1 VTGRRSEERLAE
13 TAREVLRTNDTGTL
27 IKAAPHLY
35 PHQWSWDAA
44 FISIGLAT
52 FDIPRALS
60 ELEHLRMAQWATGMI
75 PHIVFSPAP
84 GYFPDATRWRTAGLS
99 PPGVATS
106 GICQPAVHAIAL
118 RRIRQRAAGGP
129 HEATVLDYLSRTLDS
144 WLAWHRWLHDVR
156 GADGSGLLTIHHGWE
171 SGMDNSPRFDAAYA
185 RVAPGELEPFVR
197 TDTKVVADSG
207 QRPTDREYARYL
219 WLVQQLADV
228 GYRDAE
234 ADAVCDFAV
243 KDVFASAVFAVA
255 CDDLAAIAEELGR
268 GADASTLLGWARAS
282 AQAVDATIDP
292 ATGLA
297 CDVDLR
303 AGSKVSVPCISG
315 FAPLLSTRDARVRAN
330 QERLLEGA
338 DWLGAPGLAFGVPC
352 STSPTSEAFRAR
364 QYWRGPTWPV
374 LTWFLAFQSRRRG
387 SVDLFESLRAASL
400 SQLADL
406 QFGEYY
412 EPFTGEPLG
421 SARQSWTA
429 AVALEWLAPEPGDA
443 SDHGLGLADPR
454 PPLPEPDTRAKTP

>member
-1 VTGRRSEERLAE
+1 MTQRSEERIAE
-13 TAREVLRTNDTGTL
+13 VARDVLRTNDTGTL

-44 FISIGLAT
+44 FIAIGLAT
-52 FDIPRALS
+52 FDIPRALA
-60 ELEHLRMAQWATGMI
+60 ELEHLRRAQWASGMI
-75 PHIVFSPAP
+75 PHIVFSDAP
-84 GYFPDATRWRTAGLS
+84 GYFPGAARWRTAEAS

-118 RRIRQRAAGGP
+118 RRIWQRAAGGP
-129 HEATVLDYLSRTLDS
+129 HEAAVLGYLARTFGS

-185 RVAPGELEPFVR
+185 RVEPGELEPFVR
-197 TDTKVVADSG
+197 TDTAVVADVA
-207 QRPTDREYARYL
+207 QRPTDREYSRYL

-234 ADAVCDFAV
+234 AEAVCDFAV

-255 CDDLAAIAEELGR
+255 CEDLAAIADELGR
-268 GADASTLLGWARAS
+268 EADARTLRSWALAC
-282 AQAVDATIDP
+282 AQAVDAAIDP

-297 CDVDLR
+297 CDLDVR
-303 AGSKVSVPCISG
+303 SGTPISVPCISG
-315 FAPLLSTRDARVRAN
+315 FAPLLSTHDDVVRTGQQAV
-330 QERLLEGA
+330 LAGP
-338 DWLGAPGLAFGVPC
+338 DWLGAPGLAFRLPC
-352 STSPTSEAFRAR
+352 STSPTSGGIRAR

-374 LTWFLAFQSRRRG
+374 ITWFLAFQSLRHG
-387 SVDLFESLRAASL
+387 SDDLFDGLRQASL
-400 SQLADL
+400 SQLGDL

-429 AVALEWLAPEPGDA
+429 AVALEWLAPEPRPARPDRLRWRG
-443 SDHGLGLADPR
+443 PR
-454 PPLPEPDTRAKTP
+454 RPLPEPGKRAQTP

>member
-1 VTGRRSEERLAE
+1 MTTRRSEERIAE
-13 TAREVLRTNDTGTL
+13 AARDVLRTNDTGTL
-27 IKAAPHLY
+27 VKAAPNLY

-44 FISIGLAT
+44 FVAIGLAT
-52 FDIPRALS
+52 FDIPRALA
-60 ELEHLRMAQWATGMI
+60 ELEHLRRAQWASGMI
-75 PHIVFSPAP
+75 PHIVFSAAS
-84 GYFPDATRWRTAGLS
+84 GYFPDAARWRTAKHS

-106 GICQPAVHAIAL
+106 GICQPAVHTIAL

-129 HEATVLDYLSRTLDS
+129 HEAAVLDYLGRTFDS

-185 RVAPGELEPFVR
+185 RVEPGELEPFVR
-197 TDTKVVADSG
+197 TDTAVVADVG

-228 GYRDAE
+228 GYRDTE

-243 KDVFASAVFAVA
+243 KDVFATAVFAVA
-255 CDDLAAIAEELGR
+255 CDDLAAIGDELGR
-268 GADASTLLGWARAS
+268 EPDARTLRGWALAS

-292 ATGLA
+292 TTGLA
-297 CDVDLR
+297 CDLDLR
-303 AGSKVSVPCISG
+303 AGTRISVPCISG
-315 FAPLLSTRDARVRAN
+315 FAPLLSTRDRSVRAS
-330 QERLLEGA
+330 QEALLAGP

-352 STSPTSEAFRAR
+352 STSPTSGGFRAR

-374 LTWFLAFQSRRRG
+374 LTWFLAFQSRRQG
-387 SVDLFESLRAASL
+387 SSDLFDRLREASL
-400 SQLADL
+400 SQLGDL

-429 AVALEWLAPEPGDA
+429 AVALEWLAPQPGAAQQD
-443 SDHGLGLADPR
+443 GLGLPNPR
-454 PPLPEPDTRAKTP
+454 PPLPEPETKAQTP

>member
-1 VTGRRSEERLAE
+1 MTTQKSGRRIAE
-13 TAREVLRTNDTGTL
+13 AARDVLRTNDTGTL
-27 IKAAPHLY
+27 VKAAPNLY

-44 FISIGLAT
+44 FVAIGIAT
-52 FDIPRALS
+52 FDIPRALA
-60 ELEHLRMAQWATGMI
+60 ELEHLRRGQWNSGMI
-75 PHIVFSPAP
+75 PHIVFSDAP
-84 GYFPDATRWRTAGLS
+84 GYFPDAARWRTAAAS

-118 RRIRQRAAGGP
+118 ERIRHRAAGGP
-129 HEATVLDYLSRTLDS
+129 HEAAVLDYLRRTFDS
-144 WLAWHRWLHDVR
+144 WLAWHRWLHDIR

-185 RVAPGELEPFVR
+185 RVQPGELEPFVR
-197 TDTKVVADSG
+197 TDTAVVADVG
-207 QRPTDREYARYL
+207 QRPTDGEYARYL
-219 WLVQQLADV
+219 WLVQQLADI
-228 GYRDAE
+228 GYRDEE

-255 CDDLAAIAEELGR
+255 CDDLATIADALGR
-268 GADASTLLGWARAS
+268 EPDARTLRTWAIDS
-282 AQAVDATIDP
+282 ALAVDATIDP

-303 AGSKVSVPCISG
+303 AGAPISVPCISG
-315 FAPLLSTRDARVRAN
+315 FAPLLSTRDGAVRAS
-330 QERLLEGA
+330 QETLLAGTG
-338 DWLGAPGLAFGVPC
+338 WLGAPGLAFRVPC
-352 STSPTSEAFRAR
+352 STSPASSAFRAR

-374 LTWFLAFQSRRRG
+374 LTWLLAFQARRHG
-387 SVDLFESLRAASL
+387 SADLFDSLRRASL

-406 QFGEYY
+406 KFGEYY

-429 AVALEWLAPEPGDA
+429 AVALEWLATEP
-443 SDHGLGLADPR
+443 
-454 PPLPEPDTRAKTP
+454 

>member
-1 VTGRRSEERLAE
+1 MAE
-13 TAREVLRTNDTGTL
+13 AAREVLRTNDTGTL
-27 IKAAPHLY
+27 VKAAPHLY

-44 FISIGLAT
+44 FIAIGLAT
-52 FDIPRALS
+52 FDVPRALA
-60 ELEHLRMAQWATGMI
+60 ELEHLRKAQWASGMI
-75 PHIVFSPAP
+75 PHIVFSAAP
-84 GYFPDATRWRTAGLS
+84 GYFPDAARWRTADLS

-118 RRIRQRAAGGP
+118 RRIWQRAAGGP
-129 HEATVLDYLSRTLDS
+129 QEAAVLDYLSRTFDS

-185 RVAPGELEPFVR
+185 RVEPGQLEPFVR
-197 TDTKVVADSG
+197 TDTTVVADSG

-243 KDVFASAVFAVA
+243 KDVFASAVFAAA
-255 CDDLAAIAEELGR
+255 CDDLAAIAAELGR
-268 GADASTLLGWARAS
+268 EPDARTLRGWAQAS

-303 AGSKVSVPCISG
+303 AGSRVSVPCISG
-315 FAPLLSTRDARVRAN
+315 FAPLVSTRDAGVRAR
-330 QERLLEGA
+330 QERLLRGP

-352 STSPTSEAFRAR
+352 STSPTSDAFRPR

-374 LTWFLAFQSRRRG
+374 LTWFLAFQSRRHG
-387 SVDLFESLRAASL
+387 SVDLFDSLREASL

-429 AVALEWLAPEPGDA
+429 AVALEWLTDEPGGA
-443 SDHGLGLADPR
+443 PDHGLGLTNPR
-454 PPLPEPDTRAKTP
+454 PPLPEPETRAKTP